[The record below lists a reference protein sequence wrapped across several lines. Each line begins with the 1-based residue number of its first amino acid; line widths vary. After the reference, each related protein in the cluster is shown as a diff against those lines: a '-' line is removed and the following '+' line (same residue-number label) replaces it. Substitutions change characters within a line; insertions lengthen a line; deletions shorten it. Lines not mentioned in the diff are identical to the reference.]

1 MPFLTMPFL
10 ERLAVPSDADLVVP
24 RSARG
29 YEPLCAAWAA
39 TAGDAILRRID
50 RGILKAALVMEEL
63 RVEEIGPDILGRGI
77 RGACCSSTSTR
88 SMTTSGPANSVGWN
102 ARDKAAHRHRP
113 CGPAA

>member
-10 ERLAVPSDADLVVP
+10 ERLTVPSDADLVVP

-63 RVEEIGPDILGRGI
+63 RVEEIGPEVLAAWDPRGLLFVSVNTFHDYERARELGRLERKG
-77 RGACCSSTSTR
+77 
-88 SMTTSGPANSVGWN
+88 
-102 ARDKAAHRHRP
+102 
-113 CGPAA
+113 

>member
-63 RVEEIGPDILGRGI
+63 RVEEIGPEVL
-77 RGACCSSTSTR
+77 
-88 SMTTSGPANSVGWN
+88 
-102 ARDKAAHRHRP
+102 AA
-113 CGPAA
+113 